1 MWNIIG
7 NVVIVYLIGCVIAYL
22 ILKYNESGKLAMDEL
37 VKPYEHILTREF
49 ITVVSSIVSWT
60 VLYLVIM
67 DWWDIWK
74 HNLLNRKIRKAAD
87 KIEKMKEGKDE
98 QTAKELQDIAEA
110 MRDLANN
117 K

>member
-7 NVVIVYLIGCVIAYL
+7 NIVIVYLIGCVIAYL
-22 ILKYNESGKLAMDEL
+22 ILKYSEGGKLAINEL
-37 VKPYEHILTREF
+37 MKSYEHIFTREF
-49 ITVVSSIVSWT
+49 ITVVSSMISWA

-67 DWWDIWK
+67 DWWDMWQ

-98 QTAKELQDIAEA
+98 QTAKELQAIAEA
-110 MRDLANN
+110 MRELVND